1 MVSVCFKRE
10 DQEKLFRGVY
20 IYFYCIMNEKI
31 LSFKMLAAE
40 SKFSNFVIEIEFE
53 NNLACLLCQGIRW
66 VRIMKKMEVE
76 NLVNL

>member
-1 MVSVCFKRE
+1 MK
-10 DQEKLFRGVY
+10 
-20 IYFYCIMNEKI
+20 EKI
-31 LSFKMLAAE
+31 LSFKMLAAD